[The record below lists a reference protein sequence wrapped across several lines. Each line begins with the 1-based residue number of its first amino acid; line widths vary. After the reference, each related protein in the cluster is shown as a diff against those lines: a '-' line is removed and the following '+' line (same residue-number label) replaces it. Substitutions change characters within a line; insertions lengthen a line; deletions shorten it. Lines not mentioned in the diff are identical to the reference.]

1 MFSHRFRYG
10 FILVLGVYSYIN
22 TVFSETF
29 AYYGIHQHPVKIL
42 VSFILICLLVWEG
55 NRLLSRMIEKRLH
68 SGSLRIH
75 PLVIFFILSHV
86 STLAAALIAWLI
98 ISFMAPDMQAQS
110 PIAVKLI
117 FVFSFR
123 INLFLNCL
131 HAIVHLLRQ
140 YKQKELETEELK
152 HISSQAQ
159 LQAIRNQ
166 INPHFLFNNLNVLS
180 SLILL
185 KNEEAGTFIEKFS
198 AVYRYILK
206 NQDTELITLNSEL
219 EFIQPYIFLL
229 EKRFGEGLKIIV
241 NIPEQFRGYYIVPV
255 ALQIVIENALK
266 HNVVSAKKPLKICIS
281 VNNEGLLIVENNLQ
295 LKEKKESSGQIGLR
309 NIHQRLHLVA
319 GRELGIEQTDSH
331 FRVSIPLIK
340 VDNAEKHL

>member
-1 MFSHRFRYG
+1 MFSHRLRYA
-10 FILVLGVYSYIN
+10 FILILGVYSYIN

-29 AYYGIHQHPVKIL
+29 TYYGIQQHPLKIL
-42 VSFILICLLVWEG
+42 FSFILICLLVWEG
-55 NRLLSRMIEKRLH
+55 NRLLNRIIEKRVH
-68 SGSLRIH
+68 FGSFRIH
-75 PLVIFFILSHV
+75 PLLIFFILSHV
-86 STLAAALIAWLI
+86 STLVASLIAWLI
-98 ISFMAPDMQAQS
+98 ISVMAPDMQEQS

-131 HAIVHLLRQ
+131 HAIVYLLRQ

-152 HISSQAQ
+152 LISSQAQ

-185 KNEEAGTFIEKFS
+185 KNDEAGTFIEKFS

-229 EKRFGEGLKIIV
+229 EKRFGEGLKFFV
-241 NIPEQFRGYYIVPV
+241 NIHEQFRDCYIVPV

-266 HNVVSAKKPLKICIS
+266 HNVVSAKKPLKIFIT
-281 VNNEGLLIVENNLQ
+281 VNNEGMLIVENNLQ
-295 LKEKKESSGQIGLR
+295 LREKKESSGQTGLR
-309 NIHQRLHLVA
+309 NIHQRLKMIA
-319 GRELGIEQTDSH
+319 GKELGIEQTDAY
-331 FRVSIPLIK
+331 FRVSIPLINTDA
-340 VDNAEKHL
+340 VEKHL